1 MKFTSFDKA
10 VLLEK
15 AIILN
20 GLIANGDKEERK
32 RAKIQ
37 FEKEVLPCIRAL
49 ANTNKVTEGEGCPF
63 F

>member
-10 VLLEK
+10 VLMEK

-37 FEKEVLPCIRAL
+37 FEKEVLPYIL
-49 ANTNKVTEGEGCPF
+49 TFTNVNKNTETEGRPF